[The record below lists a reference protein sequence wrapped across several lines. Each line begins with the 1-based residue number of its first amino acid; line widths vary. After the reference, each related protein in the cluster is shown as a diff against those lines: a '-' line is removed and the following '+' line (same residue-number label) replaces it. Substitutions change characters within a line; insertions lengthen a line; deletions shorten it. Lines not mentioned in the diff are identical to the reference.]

1 MFGMLES
8 LTKAAVGVVVETP
21 LAIAAD
27 VVTLGGALTDRDQ
40 PYTVE
45 AISNVVENVSD
56 AVKPNKKD

>member
-8 LTKAAVGVVVETP
+8 LAKAAVGVVVETP

-40 PYTVE
+40 PYTAE

-56 AVKPNKKD
+56 AVKPSKKD